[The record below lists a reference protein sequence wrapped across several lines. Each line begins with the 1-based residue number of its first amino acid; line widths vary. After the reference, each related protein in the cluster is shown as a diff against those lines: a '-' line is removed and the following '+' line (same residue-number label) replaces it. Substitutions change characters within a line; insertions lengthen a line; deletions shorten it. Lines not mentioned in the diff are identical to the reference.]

1 MTAAERFPDL
11 SPLERDLFLTLNPA
25 MMTKQEVKDLQRLL
39 DKVKNE
45 RATK

>member
-1 MTAAERFPDL
+1 MTTAERFPEL
-11 SPLERDLFLTLNPA
+11 SPVERNLFLTLNPA
-25 MMTKQEVKDLQRLL
+25 MMTSKEVEDLQRLL

>member
-1 MTAAERFPDL
+1 MTEAERFPKL

-45 RATK
+45 RATA

>member
-1 MTAAERFPDL
+1 MTEAERFPEL

-25 MMTKQEVKDLQRLL
+25 MMTRQEVEDLKRLL

>member
-1 MTAAERFPDL
+1 MTNDERFSNL
-11 SPLERDLFLTLNPA
+11 EPLERDWFLTLNPA

-45 RATK
+45 RATV